1 MSEKIQEQISA
12 FLDGELPANEAELL
26 VHRLSRDEAMHAKAL
41 SFRVIGAAMR
51 DELLQPDPHL
61 LRRRVLSALDGEP
74 SSKPLAAPP
83 AWSPLRVARPIV
95 GLAIAAGVAVVAILG
110 LQSIAQQGVAPS
122 PGELVADGG
131 EEGRTPATYVVPQQ
145 PVEASLVELPIRLTN
160 YLVNHGEYASG
171 LRRAAIHSDIVG
183 YQSDADREENAADGE
198 AP

>member
-51 DELLQPDPHL
+51 NELLQPDPHL

-74 SSKPLAAPP
+74 SSEPLAAPP
-83 AWSPLRVARPIV
+83 AWTPLRLARPIV
-95 GLAIAAGVAVVAILG
+95 GLAVAAGVAVVAILG
-110 LQSIAQQGVAPS
+110 LQNIAQQDAAPS
-122 PGELVADGG
+122 TAALVADGD
-131 EEGRTPATYVVPQQ
+131 EGATPATYVVPRE
-145 PVEASLVELPIRLTN
+145 PVGASMVQLPIRLTN

-171 LRRAAIHSDIVG
+171 LRRTAIHSDIVG
-183 YQSDADREENAADGE
+183 YQSDADREDDAADRE
-198 AP
+198 AR